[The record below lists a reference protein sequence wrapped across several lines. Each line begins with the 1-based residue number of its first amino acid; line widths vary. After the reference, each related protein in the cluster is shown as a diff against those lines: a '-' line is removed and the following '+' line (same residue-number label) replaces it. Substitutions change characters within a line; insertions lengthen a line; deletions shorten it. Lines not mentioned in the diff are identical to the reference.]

1 MKVRGIDVND
11 LCPKNKD
18 GLYIWSE
25 WFRQHVYFSGI
36 RKAELARRLGMSK
49 QGIEQWAHKKPPFR
63 HFIFL
68 MVGLGEEDT
77 SYEGLKELY
86 SKIGE

>member
-1 MKVRGIDVND
+1 MKAHGIDVND
-11 LCPKNKD
+11 LCPKNDD

-25 WFRQHVYFSGI
+25 WFRQHVHFSGI
-36 RKAELARRLGMSK
+36 CKAELARRLGISK
-49 QGIEQWAHKKPPFR
+49 QAIETHAYKKPPFR

-68 MVGLGEEDT
+68 VVGLGEEDT

-86 SKIGE
+86 SKIGD